1 MKVHYLEIV
10 TPEVDKVV
18 ATYSQLHDITFFDGD
33 PMLGGA
39 RTALLLGD
47 SGGWIGIRPPM
58 REDESPV
65 VRPYILVDDIKVTIE
80 RAEKAGAEIAVPPM
94 EIQGQNVRGT
104 CAIFIQGGIESGL
117 WQV

>member
-10 TPEVDKVV
+10 TLDVDKVV
-18 ATYSQLHDITFFDGD
+18 ATYSKLHDVTFCGGD

-39 RTALLLGD
+39 RTAPLAD
-47 SGGWIGIRPPM
+47 GGWVGIRPPM
-58 REDESPV
+58 REDEMSV
-65 VRPYILVDDIKVTIE
+65 VRPYVLVDDIKAAIE
-80 RAEKAGAEIAVPPM
+80 VAEKAGATIAVPPM

-117 WQV
+117 WQL